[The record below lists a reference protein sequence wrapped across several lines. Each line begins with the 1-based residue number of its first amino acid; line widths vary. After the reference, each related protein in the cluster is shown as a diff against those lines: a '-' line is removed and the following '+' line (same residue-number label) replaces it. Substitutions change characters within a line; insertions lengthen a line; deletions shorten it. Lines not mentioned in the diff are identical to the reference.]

1 MSTLNNNKV
10 RKLTYNSEL
19 INKKR
24 KLDDEDRID
33 PIEKLLSLNN
43 DYEDINNY
51 LQDQE
56 ITVKK
61 EEEDS
66 DDYDSEEDEDE
77 EYERKNSKHEVS
89 LNFTKIFNDN
99 LVRMQQSNNFINNF
113 SSFGMLGNSNFDFS
127 YPAPSSQQQQSS
139 SSNTQS
145 TVQNQTPFFKLVNF
159 NPKPKSANVFDE
171 LINFDDEVDP
181 KDPLPVSDS
190 EEEEAKTP
198 INTSPLLNNSKM
210 CFTYRQYDNLNLS
223 NLKPQESTLKILNEN
238 SILSGKLNE
247 TIGSGKF
254 MINDFFL

>member
-1 MSTLNNNKV
+1 MSALNNNKV
-10 RKLTYNSEL
+10 RKLTHNSEL

-43 DYEDINNY
+43 DYELDINSY
-51 LQDQE
+51 LQDQCE
-56 ITVKK
+56 DEADDYES
-61 EEEDS
+61 EEED
-66 DDYDSEEDEDE
+66 DED
-77 EYERKNSKHEVS
+77 YERKNSKHEVS

-99 LVRMQQSNNFINNF
+99 IVRMQQSNNFINNF
-113 SSFGMLGNSNFDFS
+113 SSFGMLANTNFDFS
-127 YPAPSSQQQQSS
+127 YPPPPQQSSQQA
-139 SSNTQS
+139 
-145 TVQNQTPFFKLVNF
+145 TVISQIPFFKLVNF

-171 LINFDDEVDP
+171 LINLDDEIDP

-198 INTSPLLNNSKM
+198 NNTSPLLSNSKM

-238 SILSGKLNE
+238 SILSGKSNE